1 MQIKTTVRHP
11 LILIRMAI
19 IKQKHRQ
26 TKNKCWQR
34 RGKIEISA
42 HCWWEYQQYGC
53 PSKKRE
59 KGKKKKK
66 LLYDPVIPLLDIYPK
81 ELKSA
86 SQRDPLCI
94 IELFTIVKRSN
105 SSCSSVDEQICCIHT
120 MGYYSA
126 FKKGGDSDTSS
137 RR

>member
-11 LILIRMAI
+11 LILIRIAI
-19 IKQKHRQ
+19 IKQKQRQ
-26 TKNKCWQR
+26 TKTKCWQR

-81 ELKSA
+81 ELKGE
-86 SQRDPLCI
+86 SQRDICI
-94 IELFTIVKRSN
+94 SMFIAVLSIIANSWRQHKCPSIDKWIKR
-105 SSCSSVDEQICCIHT
+105 
-120 MGYYSA
+120 M
-126 FKKGGDSDTSS
+126 
-137 RR
+137 